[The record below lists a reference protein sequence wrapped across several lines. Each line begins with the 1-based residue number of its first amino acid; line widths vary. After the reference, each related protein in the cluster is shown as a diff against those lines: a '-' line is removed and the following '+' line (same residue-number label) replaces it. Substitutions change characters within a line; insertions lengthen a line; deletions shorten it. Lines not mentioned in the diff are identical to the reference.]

1 MGDEITIG
9 PVRDADTGE
18 IETPASE
25 TGSGDGSNELGAENF
40 DNDNVSSFDPEN
52 NTEEDE
58 DDFSDVDT
66 GGDDDSDFGGDSGG
80 DIQDQTDNSED
91 DSPNTTAVVVTENEE
106 GEQVTVGQGT
116 DTQEARIDAAL
127 NPDFDA
133 APGEEVDAFETAA
146 DTGLGDGTGPD
157 ALADNTKQETRQQQ
171 NNNRNQQQNTQ
182 TNPRLFQDAQQT
194 FIRSQQPNFQ
204 ATPSGNTR
212 TATTSELLNQG
223 KQENIGQILREQTRP
238 AREAAD
244 LRDQPNQKNFV
255 TGGQINAD
263 LTPTNPVNIQ
273 EVGQEQIGGTNI
285 QGRSFLNNR
294 PRDFDNTVD
303 LEAGQTGVRTKRNVE
318 NIVGNEQFAESAG
331 VAAAAGTQ
339 LVEGV
344 LNIPAFSERLVNNPI
359 QTGEA
364 TRKSIKQ
371 TVDTTGERNN
381 LNTAQDFR
389 QEAEEASLLT
399 GAVATPLAGVAS
411 GGTVTGITNT
421 GGALQA
427 AKRASGVQDVQTAK
441 QLITRDPKTGE
452 LVINQPGPTQVEK
465 IDNRDLIETDQEN
478 LPQLSG
484 NLRDEPSRRGAGPVD
499 RPEEG
504 LTRQE
509 VEVLADERDVGQLGV
524 RKEGP
529 EGGIKEARTQDQQ
542 KRIVSDAEVTPA
554 SKARRLADKT
564 EEILDRDAIGLGP
577 GGLVPPEK
585 IRRPDFDQPADTTNI
600 DQRRPSRTRNDRQSL
615 EEVVDDFEQSRRDRA
630 DSRQNR
636 DSDVVDFTGQSLRN
650 VVAASQGTAQTQNPI
665 QDFNQDQDQRPGQRE
680 RQPQDQDRTQQ
691 PRQRQEPGRNQ
702 PDNIF
707 NQSFDIPDRGR
718 DQDRT
723 RRENRD
729 DRDFDID
736 FGRENNEPEK
746 ILGFSDEPEVSEQP
760 EAAPSVDA
768 ILFGETGEEEKDDE
782 EVFSGFETRQLDPG
796 NEFDLV

>member
-1 MGDEITIG
+1 MVHSDDGGGNESNNDGGAGGGEPDFTIEPG
-9 PVRDADTGE
+9 QNLDLTDPDDPV
-18 IETPASE
+18 
-25 TGSGDGSNELGAENF
+25 
-40 DNDNVSSFDPEN
+40 V
-52 NTEEDE
+52 EEDGE
-58 DDFSDVDT
+58 VVREPEPS

-80 DIQDQTDNSED
+80 DIQEQTNNNED

-116 DTQEARIDAAL
+116 NTQEARVDAAL

-133 APGEEVDAFETAA
+133 AAGEEVDAFETAA

-157 ALADNTKQETRQQQ
+157 ALADNTQQETRQQET
-171 NNNRNQQQNTQ
+171 NTRNQQENRQ
-182 TNPRLFQDAQQT
+182 TNPRLFQDAQET

-223 KQENIGQILREQTRP
+223 TQENIGQILREQTRP

-303 LEAGQTGVRTKRNVE
+303 LEAGETGVQTKRNVE

-564 EEILDRDAIGLGP
+564 EEIVGSLGKERK
-577 GGLVPPEK
+577 GSLQVTKQDTTG
-585 IRRPDFDQPADTTNI
+585 RDFDQPADTTNI

-680 RQPQDQDRTQQ
+680 RQPQDQDRAQQ

-702 PDNIF
+702 PDNVF
-707 NQSFDIPDRGR
+707 NQSFDIPDRRR

-736 FGRENNEPEK
+736 FGRENNDPEK
-746 ILGFSDEPEVSEQP
+746 IVGFSDEPEVTEAP

-768 ILFGETGEEEKDDE
+768 ILFGETGEEDKDDE

>member
-1 MGDEITIG
+1 MSNIID
-9 PVRDADTGE
+9 RNTG
-18 IETPASE
+18 
-25 TGSGDGSNELGAENF
+25 GK
-40 DNDNVSSFDPEN
+40 
-52 NTEEDE
+52 E
-58 DDFSDVDT
+58 DDSDS
-66 GGDDDSDFGGDSGG
+66 GGDDGPTSNIIDDFTGQDPGDPDLSQPDNDSEGGDSGG
-80 DIQDQTDNSED
+80 DIQDQTENSED
-91 DSPNTTAVVVTENEE
+91 DSANTTAVVVTENEQ

-116 DTQEARIDAAL
+116 DTQEARVDAAL
-127 NPDFDA
+127 NQDFDA

-146 DTGLGDGTGPD
+146 DTGLGDGTSPD
-157 ALADNTKQETRQQQ
+157 ALFNDNQQKTRQQE
-171 NNNRNQQQNTQ
+171 NNTRNQQQNTQ

-194 FIRSQQPNFQ
+194 FIRSQQPNFEP
-204 ATPSGNTR
+204 TPSGKTR

-223 KQENIGQILREQTRP
+223 TQENLGQILREQTRP

-263 LTPTNPVNIQ
+263 VTPSNPVNIQ

-303 LEAGQTGVRTKRNVE
+303 LEAGETGVQTKRNVE

-359 QTGEA
+359 QTAEA

-371 TVDTTGERNN
+371 TVDTTGE
-381 LNTAQDFR
+381 LNSLDTAQDFR

-427 AKRASGVQDVQTAK
+427 AKRASGVQDVQAAK
-441 QLITRDPKTGE
+441 QLVTRDSETGE
-452 LVINQPGPTQVEK
+452 LVINQPSQTQVEK

-509 VEVLADERDVGQLGV
+509 LELLAGEKDVGQLGV

-564 EEILDRDAIGLGP
+564 DEIIGSLGKERK
-577 GGLVPPEK
+577 GSLQVTKQDTTG
-585 IRRPDFDQPADTTNI
+585 RDFDQPADTTNI
-600 DQRRPSRTRNDRQSL
+600 NQRRPSRTRNDRQSL

-630 DSRQNR
+630 DSRQKK

-650 VVAASQGTAQTQNPI
+650 VVAASQGTEQTQDPI
-665 QDFNQDQDQRPGQRE
+665 QDFNQDQDRTPTQDQ

-691 PRQRQEPGRNQ
+691 PRQRQDPGRNQ
-702 PDNIF
+702 PNNIF
-707 NQSFDIPDRGR
+707 NQSFDIPERPNR
-718 DQDRT
+718 RRQDEEQY
-723 RRENRD
+723 RRRR

-736 FGRENNEPEK
+736 FGRENNKPEK
-746 ILGFSDEPEVSEQP
+746 ILGFSDEKEVSEES

-768 ILFGETGEEEKDDE
+768 ILFGETGEEDKDDE
-782 EVFSGFETRQLDPG
+782 EVFSGFETRRLDPG